1 MENLIILSESTR
13 NSMKSKRKYKCPYC
27 DERYDREKLIDHIE
41 KKHEE
46 LIPEGYTAAR
56 VVFNMIN
63 KKDHGTCVI
72 CKKESPW
79 REDIYR
85 YDRYCCEKCKKEGA
99 RIAKAN
105 MIEKYGQ
112 ATLLNNPDHQKKML
126 KNRSISGSYKFSS
139 GGSMDYVGSF
149 EKKFLEFCDKVMGF
163 KVSDF
168 SDPPIIPYEYNG
180 ENHYWILDFYLEPF
194 NLLFDIK
201 DGGDNPNNREMKS
214 YREKQLCKEKGI
226 RIYNQACNN
235 PYNYIRLTNN
245 NFAQLMLVL
254 AEIKMQM
261 MDISDETGPIIRIF
275 ESADESRKSV
285 DEFCSAVGGAMVGIN
300 NKPSAYVVPYIKRGS
315 FAMDYAITD
324 DPNLEHILTIDT
336 SGEIIPKDFKFLDEE
351 CDQYWLFKYN
361 ETPFKNSKQNPQNL
375 YEAVTGKR
383 LLTPDQIFY
392 DSEFESILTPNEKL
406 KVEERC
412 LEATLRGSKGTPVP
426 FIVEESRCIDTS
438 CIEYYGDDEG
448 YYGYNHKTGLRT
460 KTYKN
465 HTDIPDEEL
474 MFINDYHG
482 W

>member
-1 MENLIILSESTR
+1 
-13 NSMKSKRKYKCPYC
+13 
-27 DERYDREKLIDHIE
+27 
-41 KKHEE
+41 
-46 LIPEGYTAAR
+46 
-56 VVFNMIN
+56 MI
-63 KKDHGTCVI
+63 
-72 CKKESPW
+72 
-79 REDIYR
+79 
-85 YDRYCCEKCKKEGA
+85 
-99 RIAKAN
+99 
-105 MIEKYGQ
+105 
-112 ATLLNNPDHQKKML
+112 
-126 KNRSISGSYKFSS
+126 
-139 GGSMDYVGSF
+139 
-149 EKKFLEFCDKVMGF
+149 
-163 KVSDF
+163 
-168 SDPPIIPYEYNG
+168 
-180 ENHYWILDFYLEPF
+180 
-194 NLLFDIK
+194 
-201 DGGDNPNNREMKS
+201 
-214 YREKQLCKEKGI
+214 
-226 RIYNQACNN
+226 
-235 PYNYIRLTNN
+235 
-245 NFAQLMLVL
+245 
-254 AEIKMQM
+254 
-261 MDISDETGPIIRIF
+261 
-275 ESADESRKSV
+275 
-285 DEFCSAVGGAMVGIN
+285 GIN

-392 DSEFESILTPNEKL
+392 DSEFESVLTPNEKL